1 MHLGGADIR
10 YVQEMLG
17 HARLDTTQI
26 YTHVNIRDLA
36 DVHAR
41 CHPHGRMA
49 LAEGAD
55 SMCEPED
62 YSSLSAAALLSAG
75 PVMIATLLPPPSG
88 LDLPES
94 GRLDREQS
102 PGDDDSPPE
111 SGPFP
116 RQPRPR
122 GPMPVNPSNSL
133 ASRRLRT
140 REPNGKRDRV
150 ADYGYRH
157 YDPLTGRWP
166 SRDSIGEEGGLNLYG
181 FVQND
186 AVNRRDYLGNWWGTP
201 FRPFFMLE
209 GVECDVPSVDL
220 KSLRLSVVLFARRA
234 VVPTLGM
241 YVPALL
247 HIDYEFTNGNQIGP
261 RIAYSTCERPS
272 TQPISESNHA
282 DRIPWCDDSNNC
294 YFYSGRG
301 QNVSV
306 NLVFWSCDCWRG
318 RKTWTRKKY
327 QDGMNIDIEMNG
339 VWSLGFDGQLDAHW
353 TVNEAAGF
361 RELKDND

>member
-75 PVMIATLLPPPSG
+75 PVMIATPPPPAAG
-88 LDLPES
+88 LDQPDS
-94 GRLDREQS
+94 SRLDGEQS
-102 PGDDDSPPE
+102 PDDDDSPPE

-150 ADYGYRH
+150 ADYGYRY

-166 SRDSIGEEGGLNLYG
+166 SRDTIGERGGVNLYG
-181 FVQND
+181 FIQNNSIGLID
-186 AVNRRDYLGNWWGTP
+186 MLGLIEVSQIETKEETHNADPFSEARGDVIFGVCPLSGTNRYVVRVKKLIWWGVIHLPTTQWYS
-201 FRPFFMLE
+201 
-209 GVECDVPSVDL
+209 DNNTDTNVDANRKYL
-220 KSLRLSVVLFARRA
+220 QSIANNPTTWYQHRLHR
-234 VVPTLGM
+234 
-241 YVPALL
+241 VPAA
-247 HIDYEFTNGNQIGP
+247 IKEP
-261 RIAYSTCERPS
+261 RK
-272 TQPISESNHA
+272 
-282 DRIPWCDDSNNC
+282 NN
-294 YFYSGRG
+294 
-301 QNVSV
+301 
-306 NLVFWSCDCWRG
+306 
-318 RKTWTRKKY
+318 
-327 QDGMNIDIEMNG
+327 
-339 VWSLGFDGQLDAHW
+339 LD
-353 TVNEAAGF
+353 
-361 RELKDND
+361 K